1 LYKFS
6 CYSSTVGFV
15 WVFPVAFAS
24 SIFVPTQTTSRGIR
38 IFAEHNPVSYTVSVV
53 RALSLGTPVGNDLW
67 YSLAWIVGL
76 LVIFVPL
83 AANRYRKII

>member
-1 LYKFS
+1 
-6 CYSSTVGFV
+6 
-15 WVFPVAFAS
+15 
-24 SIFVPTQTTSRGIR
+24 
-38 IFAEHNPVSYTVSVV
+38 VV